1 VAVLEKN
8 KMFSKCFQNVFK
20 MFSKCFQNVSFFIRN
35 INTLSINSQNDRDKS
50 QYHKPI
56 KQEKP
61 TETK

>member
-1 VAVLEKN
+1 MYYIDIHRLLR
-8 KMFSKCFQNVFK
+8 MLIGSKCII
-20 MFSKCFQNVSFFIRN
+20 FFRH

-50 QYHKPI
+50 RYHKPI